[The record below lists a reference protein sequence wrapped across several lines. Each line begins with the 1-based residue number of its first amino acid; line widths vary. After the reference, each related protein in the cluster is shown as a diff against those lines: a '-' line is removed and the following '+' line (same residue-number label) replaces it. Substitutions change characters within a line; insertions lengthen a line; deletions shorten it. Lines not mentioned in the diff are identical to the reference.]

1 MNNYKKIKYL
11 FDNGYYAVKRS
22 GFVFSLRHGNKSKPS
37 TPELILPRKARN
49 GYLLVTLYSP
59 KTGSITESL
68 HRIVWYF
75 FKGEIRNGLQI
86 NHKNFE
92 KQDCRLSNLE
102 ILSHREN
109 IDHALNGK
117 RHKAQRGESNDM
129 AKLTKKDVLEIRKT
143 YVKRS
148 SGKTGSKY
156 LAKKFG
162 VSKSLINLIIL
173 RNVWN
178 HI

>member
-22 GFVFSLRHGNKSKPS
+22 GFVFSLKHGNKSKS
-37 TPELILPRKARN
+37 SIPELILPRKARN

-75 FKGEIRNGLQI
+75 FNGKIKNGLQV

-92 KQDCRLSNLE
+92 KLDCRLSNLE
-102 ILSHREN
+102 ILSSRQN

-117 RHKAQRGESNDM
+117 RHKPQRGEDNDM
-129 AKLTKKDVLEIRKT
+129 SKLTEKDVLEIRKT

-148 SGKTGSKY
+148 FGKTGSKY
-156 LAKKFG
+156 LASKYG
-162 VSKSLINLIIL
+162 VTKGLINAIAL
-173 RNVWN
+173 RKIWN